1 MHRVARSRTALSL
14 VVVTIFSFAR
24 PSIAA
29 EPKSPA
35 AAPQVEQVIVV
46 FKTHFDIGYTQ
57 LAREVV
63 ERYRTSMI
71 DKALAVC
78 DASQTLPPENR
89 FVWTLSGWP
98 MTQIL
103 WPGQT
108 PERRTRIEKA
118 IREGRLVWHALAG
131 TTHTESLGLEDL
143 VRSLGFSSRLA
154 RQFGQPLPR
163 DAKMTDVPCHTWV
176 VPTVLRRAG
185 VDFLHLG
192 CNSASGSPEVPAITE
207 TEKDPAKILTV
218 RARVAD
224 EIIALSQSPALLVET
239 EPAENASL
247 VEGPIAV
254 EVRGITEPGA
264 TVRVNGSRVAVESDG
279 NFVARTGA
287 QIRIEA
293 EHGGKKQ
300 TALRSFKVRR

>member
-1 MHRVARSRTALSL
+1 MRSIRLAAAFLHGLAIGNILS
-14 VVVTIFSFAR
+14 TTCFS
-24 PSIAA
+24 A
-29 EPKSPA
+29 EPKT
-35 AAPQVEQVIVV
+35 AAPAGVEQVVVV

-71 DKALAVC
+71 DKALDVC
-78 DASQTLPPENR
+78 DHTQKLPPEDR

-108 PERRTRIEKA
+108 PQRRARIEKA
-118 IREGRLVWHALAG
+118 IREGRLVWHALGA

-143 VRSLGFSSRLA
+143 VRSLEFSSRLS

-163 DAKMTDVPCHTWV
+163 DAKMTDVPCHTWL

-192 CNSASGSPEVPAITE
+192 CNSASGSPDIPALFWWEGPDGSRLLTMYTAEGYGTDLVPPKAWYRMS
-207 TEKDPAKILTV
+207 PTV
-218 RARVAD
+218 
-224 EIIALSQSPALLVET
+224 SPAVLT
-239 EPAENASL
+239 
-247 VEGPIAV
+247 
-254 EVRGITEPGA
+254 T
-264 TVRVNGSRVAVESDG
+264 
-279 NFVARTGA
+279 
-287 QIRIEA
+287 
-293 EHGGKKQ
+293 
-300 TALRSFKVRR
+300 RSVPPRWSGTM